1 MILELYIKVVF
12 LKVRA
17 ATPLVVGK
25 KHLFLKKKKL
35 TITENTGV
43 SHEILSRY
51 CFEKLVPVAYKCDCI
66 SCDLKFISSCV
77 SPSKV

>member
-25 KHLFLKKKKL
+25 KHLLFKKKINYNRKYWCL
-35 TITENTGV
+35 T
-43 SHEILSRY
+43 
-51 CFEKLVPVAYKCDCI
+51 
-66 SCDLKFISSCV
+66 
-77 SPSKV
+77 

>member
-25 KHLFLKKKKL
+25 KHFFFFKL